1 MLKPIVDSVIEKA
14 PSRYALV
21 IGVAKRARSIVEKA
35 QHEGEILVEK
45 PVGIAVE
52 QLLNHEY
59 EIVELTPEE
68 IAAQEAAQAAADT
81 YLAQTREANEKT
93 QQLCDRLIADAQR
106 KADAIVRAAQ
116 VQADAIDGRQD
127 EKIQCETD
135 AVYPQGAL
143 QEASLVR

>member
-1 MLKPIVDSVIEKA
+1 MTDRQFRRLSRGALIEIIYELQNAQAQLQEENEALQKALAARQLKIERA
-14 PSRYALV
+14 GSIAEAALALQDV
-21 IGVAKRARSIVEKA
+21 F
-35 QHEGEILVEK
+35 
-45 PVGIAVE
+45 
-52 QLLNHEY
+52 
-59 EIVELTPEE
+59 
-68 IAAQEAAQAAADT
+68 EAAQAAADT

-135 AVYPQGAL
+135 AMYPQGAL

>member
-1 MLKPIVDSVIEKA
+1 MTDRQFRRLSRGALIEIIYELQNAQAQLQEENEALQKALAARQLKIE
-14 PSRYALV
+14 
-21 IGVAKRARSIVEKA
+21 RAGSIA
-35 QHEGEILVEK
+35 
-45 PVGIAVE
+45 
-52 QLLNHEY
+52 
-59 EIVELTPEE
+59 
-68 IAAQEAAQAAADT
+68 EAAQAAADT